1 MGRGGK
7 RSGAGRPKGKMDT
20 KSVRL
25 TIPVADIAKQ
35 VDTEIRLQEINPNQ
49 VKDNQVK
56 DQFYSRLKKQFPNL
70 VLPFSSYEPGNPHR
84 EIRMYSSPV
93 SAGIERTFLN
103 DDGLEKVDLNEKLI
117 KYPAK
122 TFIIPVVGDSMI
134 DVGIYEGDLL
144 IVEEMDDPFRQPD
157 QDDIIVAVVNDEVM
171 VKRYREVNGKIF
183 LVSENKNRNY
193 KPLEIKQ
200 EMSFRVYGIV
210 KKSIHSF

>member
-7 RSGAGRPKGKMDT
+7 RSGAGRPKGKVDT

-25 TIPVADIAKQ
+25 STPLADLAKQ
-35 VDTEIRLQEINPNQ
+35 VDTEIRLREINPNQ
-49 VKDNQVK
+49 AKVR
-56 DQFYSRLKKQFPNL
+56 FYSLLQKQFPTL
-70 VLPFSSYEPGNPHR
+70 VLPFSFYEPGNPHR

-93 SAGIERTFLN
+93 SAGIQRTFQN

-117 KYPAK
+117 KHPAK

-134 DVGIYEGDLL
+134 DVGIHEGDLL
-144 IVEEMDDPFRQPD
+144 IVEEIDDPFRQPE

-171 VKRYREVNGKIF
+171 VKRYRKVNGKIL

-193 KPLEIKQ
+193 KPLEIKE